1 MDDSVLLQI
10 TKAQNRK
17 ILYHFTRAKNLN
29 AIAHFDTL
37 FSSYSVQPVYG
48 GERRLKPEHLD
59 YYDLEI
65 TINSHLRIADSMID
79 ASTTQ
84 KQFRTYLDRHVF
96 FWPTLRDCQKMM
108 ATYARRE
115 PQEAFAVLA
124 FHAYNLL
131 SKHRTEVKLSK
142 YDSGSSPR
150 FPKHCSYKKSLA
162 MFLPLEEFS
171 LIKNDLVPSTPS
183 QIREVLL
190 EGKMQGVKDLLTAV
204 YVSGNEALALPDS
217 WKQLTKPWSDIEE
230 I

>member
-1 MDDSVLLQI
+1 MDEAVLLQI
-10 TKAQNRK
+10 TKAQSRK
-17 ILYHFTRAKNLN
+17 SLYHFTRAKNLK

-37 FSSYSVQPVYG
+37 FSSYSIQPFYG
-48 GERRLKPEHLD
+48 GARRLEPEDINYHD
-59 YYDLEI
+59 QRI

-84 KQFRTYLDRHVF
+84 EQFRAYLDRHVF
-96 FWPTLRDCQKMM
+96 LWPTLKDCQKMM

-115 PQEAFAVLA
+115 PNEAFAVLE
-124 FHAYNLL
+124 FDAYTLL
-131 SKHRTEVKLSK
+131 NKHRSVAMLSK

-171 LIKNDLVPSTPS
+171 LVKNDLVPSTPS
-183 QIREVLL
+183 QIREVLIKN
-190 EGKMQGVKDLLTAV
+190 KMSGVTELLTAV
-204 YVSGNEALALPDS
+204 YVSGSVEPPVGWRLLI
-217 WKQLTKPWSDIEE
+217 KPWLDLVE